1 MENLS
6 PTYTMDIVCSNCKYM
21 GTVRIP
27 KGTMID
33 NHPCPN
39 CGNSTLHYYQEPVV
53 IDPGIDYR

>member
-1 MENLS
+1 
-6 PTYTMDIVCSNCKYM
+6 MDIVCSNCKYM